1 MALELPQLLEE
12 GTYCLLHRALQE
24 VVLGSRQYALFDHFF
39 YNLAMARHLIGVEFG
54 EVIDD
59 APEGVQRVTHGRVI
73 GGTPVQVLHQKQIE
87 AVLFIIY
94 DLG

>member
-1 MALELPQLLEE
+1 M
-12 GTYCLLHRALQE
+12 T
-24 VVLGSRQYALFDHFF
+24 
-39 YNLAMARHLIGVEFG
+39 RHLVGVEFG

-73 GGTPVQVLHQKQIE
+73 GGTPVQVLHQEQIE
-87 AVLFIIY
+87 AVLLIIC